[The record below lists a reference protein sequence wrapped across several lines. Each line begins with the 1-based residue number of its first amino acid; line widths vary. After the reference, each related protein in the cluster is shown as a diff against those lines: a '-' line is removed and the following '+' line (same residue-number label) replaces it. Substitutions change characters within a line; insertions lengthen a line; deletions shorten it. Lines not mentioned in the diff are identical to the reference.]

1 MWLAG
6 AGLGDSVDSLD
17 SVLPMP
23 YLGSMIGMAHKRK
36 VSITL
41 DEDLV
46 SALEGEGDTLSAQ
59 VNSAV
64 RAEVERRARQRLLR
78 SWLDEMEAYDGPV
91 DEALVAS
98 FEELLA

>member
-1 MWLAG
+1 
-6 AGLGDSVDSLD
+6 
-17 SVLPMP
+17 
-23 YLGSMIGMAHKRK
+23 MIGMAKKSK

-41 DEDLV
+41 DEDLIA
-46 SALEGEGDTLSAQ
+46 ALEGEGDTLSAQ

-78 SWLDEMEAYDGPV
+78 RWLDEMEASDGAV

-98 FEELLA
+98 FEELLG